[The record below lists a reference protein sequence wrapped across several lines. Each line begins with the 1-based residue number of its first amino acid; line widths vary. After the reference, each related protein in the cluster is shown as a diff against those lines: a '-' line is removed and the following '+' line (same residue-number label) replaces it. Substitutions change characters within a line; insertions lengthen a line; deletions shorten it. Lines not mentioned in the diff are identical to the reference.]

1 VTGDIDC
8 ATYFEGNG
16 IVDGNLHSLAGAY
29 VYPDYIDQL
38 HVTGDF
44 THDAAAE
51 IGFFIDGVNPLTD
64 HNQMRVSGN
73 VNLEGNIQLTVA
85 SLPEGYPDTIVLIL
99 NDGTDAI
106 HGTFA
111 GLPEGSLISL
121 GGGLAA
127 QVTYQANGDGG
138 AADNDC
144 GFVVVPEPTDIDLA
158 LSASAP
164 LIVDTGS
171 EIVITHTLNNPGP
184 GNIGDGVLAITLP
197 ANAALVGST
206 PAGTVNAGVL
216 SIPLPVTSAPGTT
229 DVEFRFTAPGI
240 TAGVTVAAS
249 VSSST
254 ADPDVSNNSITTTTA
269 VLPDGRL
276 EVPSFVM
283 NPGSGD
289 ATLTL
294 DTIPGVRY
302 SYQTSSDLLDWS
314 DPGYFTGDGLPH
326 VIQPPIN
333 KPKEFFRFAIV
344 PESANSG
351 PQ

>member
-1 VTGDIDC
+1 
-8 ATYFEGNG
+8 
-16 IVDGNLHSLAGAY
+16 
-29 VYPDYIDQL
+29 
-38 HVTGDF
+38 
-44 THDAAAE
+44 
-51 IGFFIDGVNPLTD
+51 
-64 HNQMRVSGN
+64 MRVSGN